1 MCTLLT
7 SYLALEIVQS
17 ESVIYGWEHWHPERR
32 PCAGMNTLGATFW
45 LHLTSTT
52 PHSISSPSNKSQKWS
67 QQSQFQPLASKERTW
82 EPHYFQNNFK
92 SINILLNIHT
102 QIFVYLNFNIQ
113 IFVYFKHMCFKYFL
127 NTYIFPIFSHIHAGS
142 SLTKLWNVLAT
153 LSHI

>member
-102 QIFVYLNFNIQ
+102 QIFVYL
-113 IFVYFKHMCFKYFL
+113 KLFL
-127 NTYIFPIFSHIHAGS
+127 VTSHDPLIVEFQVDNKMKSDGVVFRGHSPRIWFLFPGA
-142 SLTKLWNVLAT
+142 
-153 LSHI
+153 